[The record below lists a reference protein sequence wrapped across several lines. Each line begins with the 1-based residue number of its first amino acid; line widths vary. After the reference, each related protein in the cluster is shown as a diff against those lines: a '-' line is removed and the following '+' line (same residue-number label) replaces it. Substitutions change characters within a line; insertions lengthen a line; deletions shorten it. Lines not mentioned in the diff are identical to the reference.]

1 MQVTVERASDGRPPA
16 FIIIGGLTLST
27 FGFMV
32 YYLFP
37 RALLELNLPLLMYIF
52 FGLLIG
58 MLLGLALLSL
68 NFEKVESI
76 RYAPFQSFLRFPP
89 IPYLPIFTPST
100 YNASLPSLPFLP
112 PLYA

>member
-1 MQVTVERASDGRPPA
+1 VQVTVERASDGRPPA
-16 FIIIGGLTLST
+16 YIIIGGVTLST

-68 NFEKVESI
+68 NFEKVDHTH
-76 RYAPFQSFLRFPP
+76 PF
-89 IPYLPIFTPST
+89 
-100 YNASLPSLPFLP
+100 SLPSLPMFTP
-112 PLYA
+112 